1 MEKVSIK
8 YFILLLMF
16 CSTHNNVLFAATVDT
31 LHVSKTKP
39 HCFKNIQD
47 AINAIDSN
55 AHHKHI
61 ILIDAGTYEEKIY
74 VTKNNIQ
81 FLGEN
86 KTTTIIT
93 QAIARDIW
101 RCKHADDWG
110 VATVN
115 ISGSDITIENV
126 TIQNTYGFDNNTT
139 VVSCENDSLN
149 NFSKT
154 IKKDGHQM
162 ALRTFATTRLKV
174 LNCILKAYGGD
185 TVSPWNVN
193 DGMFF
198 FKDCLMMGG
207 VDFYCPRGWAYAE
220 NCTFVATTGPASIW
234 HDGSANEDAKTV
246 LKNCFFQG
254 YDGFMLGRFH
264 KDAQF
269 YLINCSF
276 AKNMANKPI
285 YLVPTNNI
293 IRWGYR
299 VYYYNCHKAG
309 GDYSWF
315 KNNLET
321 AKGSPLPDA
330 INANWV
336 FGNKWNPYLN

>member
-1 MEKVSIK
+1 MGKVSIK
-8 YFILLLMF
+8 YFILLIIL
-16 CSTHNNVLFAATVDT
+16 CGTHNNLLFAEAVDT

-39 HCFKNIQD
+39 HCFKNIQL
-47 AINAIDSN
+47 AINAIDSSN
-55 AHHKHI
+55 HHKHV
-61 ILIDAGTYEEKIY
+61 ILIDSGTYKEKIY
-74 VTKNNIQ
+74 ITKNNIH
-81 FLGEN
+81 FLGED

-101 RCKHADDWG
+101 RCKNTDDWG

-115 ISGSDITIENV
+115 ISGNDITIENV
-126 TIQNTYGFDNNTT
+126 TIQNTYGFENNTK
-139 VVSCENDSLN
+139 VVPCENDSLN

-154 IKKDGHQM
+154 IRKDGHQM
-162 ALRTFATTRLKV
+162 ALRTFATTCLKV

-220 NCTFVATTGPASIW
+220 NCTFVATTGPACIW
-234 HDGSANEDAKTV
+234 HDGSGNEDAKTV

>member
-1 MEKVSIK
+1 MREVSIK

-16 CSTHNNVLFAATVDT
+16 CGTYNNVLFAAAVDT

-47 AINAIDSN
+47 AINAIDSTN
-55 AHHKHI
+55 NSKHV
-61 ILIDAGTYEEKIY
+61 ILIDAGTYQEKIY

-101 RCKHADDWG
+101 RCKHVDDWG

-115 ISGSDITIENV
+115 ISGSDITIENL

-139 VVSCENDSLN
+139 AVPCENDSSN

-198 FKDCLMMGG
+198 FKDCLIMGG

-220 NCTFVATTGPASIW
+220 NCTFVATTGPACIW

-299 VYYYNCHKAG
+299 VYYYNCHKEG

-321 AKGSPLPDA
+321 AKGSPLADA